1 MFSILI
7 YYSALIQ
14 LNVFNFH
21 LEGVVFGVIPCLY
34 HRLYATPRSLLAAPS
49 ARSARTPRLLLEDS
63 EGRRRDRAHQEGRS
77 KYQKTRQQLNE
88 PAFLPIVV
96 WACNSKTIG
105 LYAGL
110 WRTSLST
117 SLKKCD
123 SFILLLVRG
132 CTMGCAIPRNS
143 IVVQPCTDECFTLLL
158 VLGVVRGLCRVFVD
172 IFYNKQYVV
181 FSRGTINGH

>member
-7 YYSALIQ
+7 YSALIQ

-77 KYQKTRQQLNE
+77 KYQMTSRTRKI
-88 PAFLPIVV
+88 A
-96 WACNSKTIG
+96 A
-105 LYAGL
+105 
-110 WRTSLST
+110 
-117 SLKKCD
+117 
-123 SFILLLVRG
+123 
-132 CTMGCAIPRNS
+132 
-143 IVVQPCTDECFTLLL
+143 
-158 VLGVVRGLCRVFVD
+158 
-172 IFYNKQYVV
+172 
-181 FSRGTINGH
+181 